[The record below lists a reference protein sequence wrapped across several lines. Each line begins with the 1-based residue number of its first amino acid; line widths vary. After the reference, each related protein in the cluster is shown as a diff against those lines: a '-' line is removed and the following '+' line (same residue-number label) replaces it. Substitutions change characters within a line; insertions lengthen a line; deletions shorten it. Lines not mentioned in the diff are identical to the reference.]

1 MICEIISVGTE
12 LLLGDVTDTN
22 ATYLSRR
29 MRELG
34 FCVYH
39 RSTVGDNRE
48 RMKEAFQK
56 AHENSDLVIVTG
68 GLGPTYDDI
77 TREVAAALFEMP
89 LAENKA
95 VKEKIAAFFRRRG
108 IQMSENNLR
117 QALVPQGARILDNDW
132 GTAPG
137 LWLEKGGKGMILLP
151 GVPSEMKAIF
161 ENRVKNELEKKSCEK
176 FSNRILHFYGIS
188 ESLVDEVLSDLM
200 QKGTNPT
207 VSPYAG
213 KGEVEI
219 HVTAFSQSEKKAS
232 ELCENAKEEILFRI
246 GEYYYGEGD
255 TSLEKELVSLC
266 LEGKKTL
273 STAESCTGGLLSQR
287 ITSVP
292 GASDVIGLGVC
303 AYREEIKEKVLSV
316 PKEVLE
322 KNGVYSK
329 ECALF
334 MAKGVRALSGSTLGI
349 GITGVAGPGGGDEE
363 NPVGTVYIALSG
375 DKGEISE
382 KFVFG
387 HKKSSREDIRY
398 FASSKALSM
407 ALKYFSPKEKIFDF
421 F

>member
-39 RSTVGDNRE
+39 RTTVGDNRE
-48 RMKEAFQK
+48 RMKKAFQR
-56 AHENSDLVIVTG
+56 AYDRSDLVIVSG

-77 TREVAAALFEMP
+77 TREVAASLFEMP
-89 LAENKA
+89 LIENEK
-95 VKEKIAAFFRRRG
+95 VKKRIEEFFCRRG
-108 IQMSENNLR
+108 MNMSENNLR
-117 QALVPQGARILDNDW
+117 QALVPKGALVLENDW

-137 LWLEKGGKGMILLP
+137 LWLEKDGKGMILLP

-161 ENRVKNELEKKSCEK
+161 ENRVKEVLEKKSSEK
-176 FSNRILHFYGIS
+176 FSNLILHFYGIS
-188 ESLVDEVLSDLM
+188 ESLVDETLSDLM

-219 HVTAFSQSEKKAS
+219 HVTAFAGSVEKAS
-232 ELCENAKEEILFRI
+232 DLCKNAKEEILSRI

-255 TSLEKELVSLC
+255 TSLEKELVRIC
-266 LEGKKTL
+266 LENKVTL
-273 STAESCTGGLLSQR
+273 STAESCTGGLVSQR

-292 GASDVIGLGVC
+292 GASDMFGLGVC
-303 AYREEIKEKVLSV
+303 AYREEIKEKILSVSQKVLS
-316 PKEVLE
+316 EY
-322 KNGVYSK
+322 GVYSK
-329 ECALF
+329 ECAIS

-375 DKGEISE
+375 DKEE
-382 KFVFG
+382 VCERFVFG

-407 ALKYFSPKEKIFDF
+407 ALKYFS
-421 F
+421 

>member
-29 MRELG
+29 MREMG
-34 FCVYH
+34 YCVYH

-48 RMKEAFQK
+48 RMRETFQEALQR
-56 AHENSDLVIVTG
+56 SDLVIVSG

-77 TREVAAALFEMP
+77 TREVAASLFEMP
-89 LAENKA
+89 LAENEK
-95 VKEKIAAFFRRRG
+95 VKEKIKEFFRRRG
-108 IQMSENNLR
+108 ISMSENNLR
-117 QALVPQGARILDNDW
+117 QALVPKGAIVLENDW

-137 LWLEKGGKGMILLP
+137 LWLERDGKEMILLP

-161 ENRVKNELEKKSCEK
+161 ENRVKGELEKKSKEK

-188 ESLVDEVLSDLM
+188 ESLVDETLSDLM

-219 HVTAFSQSEKKAS
+219 HVTSFSESAEKAY
-232 ELCENAKEEILFRI
+232 ELCEKTKEEILSRI

-255 TSLEKELVSLC
+255 TSLEKELVRLC
-266 LEGKKTL
+266 LENKVTL

-287 ITSVP
+287 ITAVP

-303 AYREEIKEKVLSV
+303 AYSETIKEKVLSV
-316 PKEVLE
+316 PKKVLE
-322 KNGVYSK
+322 TNGVYSK

-334 MAKGVRALSGSTLGI
+334 MARGVRALSGSTLGI
-349 GITGVAGPGGGDEE
+349 GITGIAGPGGGDER
-363 NPVGTVYIALSG
+363 NPVGTVFIALSG
-375 DKGEISE
+375 ETGEICE
-382 KFVFG
+382 RFVFG

-407 ALKYFSPKEKIFDF
+407 AQKYFSSKAKNV
-421 F
+421 